1 MAITASDELSEQRRR
16 SGSVEKVVI
25 DLHTPIDNASK
36 SREILEIQL
45 RFLIICSFEFAGF
58 LQSQTQLFLAA
69 RVNESYQRGHKGDG
83 GRKREECLMPNGE

>member
-1 MAITASDELSEQRRR
+1 M

-25 DLHTPIDNASK
+25 DLHAPIVNASK

-58 LQSQTQLFLAA
+58 LQSQNVPFSALAGAGMQAAIGAALDETAVAGAAGIFAAVDHHLAA
-69 RVNESYQRGHKGDG
+69 R
-83 GRKREECLMPNGE
+83 